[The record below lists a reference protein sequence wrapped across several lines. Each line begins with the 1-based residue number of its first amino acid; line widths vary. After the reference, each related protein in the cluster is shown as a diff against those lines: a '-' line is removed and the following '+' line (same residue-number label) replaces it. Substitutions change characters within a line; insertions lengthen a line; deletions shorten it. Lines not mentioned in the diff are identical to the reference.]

1 MPPHSYQPSYL
12 IPSGGKETPRGF
24 TLTLTLAHCLADT
37 PTWQIGLKCFGMDAG
52 AAEMPRE
59 EAIVSSI
66 DVHENKLMEDI
77 NELFQ

>member
-1 MPPHSYQPSYL
+1 
-12 IPSGGKETPRGF
+12 
-24 TLTLTLAHCLADT
+24 
-37 PTWQIGLKCFGMDAG
+37 MDAG